1 MEPITTVLTGI
12 ALVKQSV
19 EFIKSNIET
28 VKDIGEIAE
37 AIDGLFAGEQ
47 QVQKERFGNK
57 SIIASHKSVASDII
71 DAKLAQEKL
80 YEMSMLIDLRFGSG
94 TWQKIVNERAKRIQ
108 EEKERL
114 ARENKIRLQKKK
126 ELQTLMT
133 YIGIGV
139 STIILVVTLIFGY
152 VELNGN

>member
-80 YEMSMLIDLRFGSG
+80 YEMSMLIDLRFGNG
-94 TWQKIVNERAKRIQ
+94 TWQQIVNERAKRIQ
-108 EEKERL
+108 EEKAAIAEQKRKAQIKAQHIQEIL
-114 ARENKIRLQKKK
+114 IRV
-126 ELQTLMT
+126 
-133 YIGIGV
+133 GIGAA
-139 STIILVVTLIFGY
+139 IGLLCILGVFGY
-152 VELNGN
+152 IEIS

>member
-80 YEMSMLIDLRFGSG
+80 YEMSMLIDLRFGNG
-94 TWQKIVNERAKRIQ
+94 TWQQIVNERAKRIQ
-108 EEKERL
+108 EEKKAEAERKKQ
-114 ARENKIRLQKKK
+114 EQIRK
-126 ELQTLMT
+126 EHVQDILVKV
-133 YIGIGV
+133 GIGV
-139 STIILVVTLIFGY
+139 SIILIAIGSVFG
-152 VELNGN
+152 VIEFNGD

>member
-94 TWQKIVNERAKRIQ
+94 TWQQIVNERAKRIQ
-108 EEKERL
+108 EEKKAEAER
-114 ARENKIRLQKKK
+114 RKQEQIRK
-126 ELQTLMT
+126 EHVQDILVKV
-133 YIGIGV
+133 GIGV
-139 STIILVVTLIFGY
+139 SIILIAIGSVFG
-152 VELNGN
+152 VIEFNGD

>member
-80 YEMSMLIDLRFGSG
+80 YEMSMLIDLRFGNG
-94 TWQKIVNERAKRIQ
+94 TWQQIVNERAKRIQ
-108 EEKERL
+108 EEKKAEAER
-114 ARENKIRLQKKK
+114 RKQEQIRK
-126 ELQTLMT
+126 EHVQDILVKV
-133 YIGIGV
+133 GIGV
-139 STIILVVTLIFGY
+139 SIILIAIGSVFG
-152 VELNGN
+152 VIEFNGD